1 MIDTH
6 IHSDARSGEDFEKM
20 YLSGIDSAISCSF
33 YPYTL
38 FNEEVLLNHLE
49 KILNYDSKRGKKY
62 GLDLKVA
69 LGIHPM
75 NSYIKPDLI
84 YENLYK
90 WIENKD
96 IVAIGEIGL
105 EKLTEDE
112 IRVFKKQ
119 LEIGDETKTKVI
131 VHTPRKRKEEVL
143 KVINDIIP
151 QHIDEKLV
159 VIDHINPNVINQVIN
174 KDYTIGLTV
183 QPNKMEKE
191 EAIAILNEYGYDRF
205 LLNSD
210 ISYKPSNPLSV
221 VETIRELKRKG
232 VDNKEIEK
240 VAYKNAKNFFK
251 I

>member
-49 KILNYDSKRGKKY
+49 KILNYDSIRGKQY

-119 LEIGDETKTKVI
+119 LEIGDETKTKVL

-159 VIDHINPNVINQVIN
+159 VIDHINPNVINQVID
-174 KDYTIGLTV
+174 KD
-183 QPNKMEKE
+183 
-191 EAIAILNEYGYDRF
+191 
-205 LLNSD
+205 
-210 ISYKPSNPLSV
+210 
-221 VETIRELKRKG
+221 
-232 VDNKEIEK
+232 
-240 VAYKNAKNFFK
+240 
-251 I
+251 